1 MSDSKKYTS
10 KLTSRRVLIIGGSSG
25 IGYSVAEA
33 ALEHGATVII
43 SSSSKSRVESSI
55 EKLLQTYAS
64 ARDRLTGYTCDLSS
78 PDVEYN
84 IKSLFENVGGK
95 LDHIISTAG
104 DRLGMTPIHEVTL
117 AQMQQAG
124 MVRFF
129 GPLLIAKIGTPYL
142 STSPMSSMT
151 FTTGSVAEKPMP
163 GWSVVASYAAGLYGM
178 VRNLAVD
185 LKPVRVNLVSPG
197 AVATELWK
205 DMPRE
210 EYAAFEKAMGAKNP
224 TGSIGKPEDVA
235 EAYIY
240 AMKDANLTGS
250 VVSTN
255 GGIMLM

>member
-10 KLTSRRVLIIGGSSG
+10 KLASHRVLIIGGSSG

-43 SSSSKSRVESSI
+43 SSSSKSRVEASL
-55 EKLLQTYAS
+55 EKLAQSYPS
-64 ARDRLTGYTCDLSS
+64 ARDRLSGYICDLSS
-78 PDVEYN
+78 TDAEAN

-104 DRLGMTPIHEVTL
+104 DKLDTIPIQEATL
-117 AQMQQAG
+117 PQMQQAG

-142 STSPMSSMT
+142 NPGPASSIT
-151 FTTGSVAEKPMP
+151 LTTGSVAEKPLP

-178 VRNLAVD
+178 TRNLALD

-197 AVATELWK
+197 PVATEMWN
-205 DMPRE
+205 DMSRE
-210 EYAAFEKAMGAKNP
+210 HYEAFQKAAGDKLT
-224 TGSIGKPEDVA
+224 TGRVAKPEDVA

-240 AMKDANLTGS
+240 AMKDTNLTGA
-250 VVSTN
+250 VLGTN
-255 GGIMLM
+255 GGTMLT